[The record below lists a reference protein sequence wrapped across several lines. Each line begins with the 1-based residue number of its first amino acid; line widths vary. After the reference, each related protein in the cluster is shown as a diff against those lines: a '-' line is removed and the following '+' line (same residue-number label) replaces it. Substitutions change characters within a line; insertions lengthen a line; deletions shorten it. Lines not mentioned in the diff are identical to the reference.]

1 MTNVDI
7 ISSYRIYDLRF
18 YNSSE
23 GHIFTD
29 ENEYLG
35 KERSSILSFFRRKK
49 VLPEKVKLAY
59 ILNSDF
65 HFNVCLHTL
74 TYSQPGFVNARR
86 RQDHPQ
92 LSSKVNE
99 KLRCYINSLE
109 KTNGKIGDCIYH
121 YFFGDCIL
129 YSGSLSEKLIHILE
143 EYIPN
148 LPLDPIDAYEIA
160 NKPDHLIRNYLIRN
174 TCDLLD
180 EGFQI

>member
-1 MTNVDI
+1 MINIDI
-7 ISSYRIYDLRF
+7 IHTYSIHDLRL
-18 YNSSE
+18 YNSFEATS
-23 GHIFTD
+23 FLD
-29 ENEYLG
+29 ENQYLG

-99 KLRCYINSLE
+99 KLRSYIKSLE

-129 YSGSLSEKLIHILE
+129 YSGSLSQRLIDILE

-148 LPLDPIDAYEIA
+148 LPSDPIDAYEIA

-174 TCDLLD
+174 TCDLID